1 MIFYKTN
8 DGKLVN
14 LKKVETIFKG
24 RQRYDE
30 QKPTITFQHHM
41 VGGYCFDGTYGGI
54 DTDMNNTIEIFKNDE
69 LRDAAY
75 EQLCKALKPYM
86 L

>member
-14 LKKVETIFKG
+14 LKKVEAIFK
-24 RQRYDE
+24 E
-30 QKPTITFQHHM
+30 KEEPTITFQHHM
-41 VGGYCFDGTYGGI
+41 VGGTCFDGTFGGV
-54 DTDMNNTIEIFKNDE
+54 DTSMNNTIEIFENDE

-75 EQLCKALKPYM
+75 ERLCEALKPYM